1 MAVYTPT
8 EKITTCEILPNGRY
22 IVLALHNH
30 PHLVTLK
37 LHRAS
42 SKQATG
48 DAVANDDG
56 DGDDDGDGEE
66 DMEEE
71 EVICYGQAENEG
83 KVSQL

>member
-42 SKQATG
+42 STSATG
-48 DAVANDDG
+48 GPVAN
-56 DGDDDGDGEE
+56 DGDDDGDEAEE
-66 DMEEE
+66 EEEAE
-71 EVICYGQAENEG
+71 EVICYGRAENEG